1 MNYVGVT
8 EEDCMSSV
16 LSEIRLRRLDSVMHK
31 RKDEVCDQ
39 RSKRSEALS
48 LDA

>member
-8 EEDCMSSV
+8 EEDCMSSA

-31 RKDEVCDQ
+31 RKDEKLEKQIPCAE
-39 RSKRSEALS
+39 RCHG
-48 LDA
+48 